1 MTKVTTRLAEI
12 GEFGLIQTLARGLS
26 QPGKEVVLGIGDDAA
41 AVDIGEGR
49 YLLAT
54 CDIQIENIHFTRHW
68 FTPEQIGWKAA
79 AVNLSDIAAM
89 GGTPRYAL
97 VSLAATPDFES
108 DFLVQVYEGLD
119 ACLSRFGACIIGGN
133 TSRTDAGLILDVTL
147 LGEVVCNRMLTRNG
161 AAPGE
166 VLLVTGSLGGSRA
179 GLMLLS
185 GQVHVSDESIREEAL
200 IRHRRPFP
208 RIEEARI
215 IAARGGTACMDISDG
230 LLGDVRH
237 LAKSSGIRVVINRD
251 QLPISSAA
259 AGVATALGTDPSELA
274 LQGGED
280 FELLFSL
287 PRARVDALQMELL
300 EKTGTQ
306 TTEIGWIE
314 AGEGVFV
321 TQKNSEMKST
331 NGGFDHFS

>member
-1 MTKVTTRLAEI
+1 MTKMTTRLTEI

-26 QPGKEVVLGIGDDAA
+26 QPGKDVVLGIGDDAA
-41 AVDIGEGR
+41 AVAIGEGR

-54 CDIQIENIHFTRHW
+54 CDIQIENIHFTRHG

-97 VSLAATPDFES
+97 VSLAAPPDFES
-108 DFLVQVYEGLD
+108 DYLVQVYEGLG

-133 TSRTDAGLILDVTL
+133 TSRIDTGLMLDVTL
-147 LGEVVCNRMLTRNG
+147 LGEVASDRMLTRKG

-166 VLLVTGSLGGSRA
+166 VLMVTGTLGGSRA

-185 GQVHVSDESIREEAL
+185 NEARASDQSVREEAL
-200 IRHRRPFP
+200 IRHRRPLP

-215 IAARGGTACMDISDG
+215 IAAHGGTACLDISDG
-230 LLGDVRH
+230 LLGDVGH
-237 LAKSSGIRVVINRD
+237 LAKSSGVRVVINRD
-251 QLPISSAA
+251 QLPISNAA
-259 AGVATALGTDPSELA
+259 VGVATAVGMDPSELA

-280 FELLFSL
+280 FELLFSI
-287 PRARVDALQMELL
+287 PKAQVDALKTEVN
-300 EKTGTQ
+300 EKTGTPL
-306 TTEIGWIE
+306 TEIGRIE
-314 AGEGVFV
+314 AGTGVFL
-321 TQKNSEMKST
+321 TQKDGEMKNT